1 MADLYR
7 YTPHG
12 IIHIIVNNQIGYTT
26 TPMEF
31 RSGFYSTD
39 VAKTIDA
46 PIFHV
51 NADEPDQVDQVLL
64 LALEYRQ
71 KFKKDVVVE
80 IIGYRRYGHNE
91 LDQPMFTQPMMY
103 KAIDK

>member
-51 NADEPDQVDQVLL
+51 NADEPD
-64 LALEYRQ
+64 
-71 KFKKDVVVE
+71 
-80 IIGYRRYGHNE
+80 
-91 LDQPMFTQPMMY
+91 
-103 KAIDK
+103 